1 MVFTSSSCRPSVSR
15 LRACSPKGYLHPSVA
30 RNMRRRVCFDSTTV
44 IMHYIGFCTIL
55 SKSNTTKDRVR
66 VRLAPSFSNT
76 GMRPVVVLVMN
87 RIVREPVGPTD
98 TQKILD
104 FLSLE
109 SNASRSFRADLDV
122 ASRAAICTQ
131 QIGARSAYQVWMEV
145 SSGSAESCLE
155 LGLRSVLSSCFLS
168 LIDPCLDCSLAVVLP
183 RTRTPL

>member
-1 MVFTSSSCRPSVSR
+1 MRRVRPSSLCLFDTVRRIPPSSSCRPSVSR
-15 LRACSPKGYLHPSVA
+15 LRPVHPKGICTL
-30 RNMRRRVCFDSTTV
+30 RRRVFDSTTI
-44 IMHYIGFCTIL
+44 IMYYIGFLYNIIKIWQYPNL
-55 SKSNTTKDRVR
+55 W

-122 ASRAAICTQ
+122 TSRAAICTQ
-131 QIGARSAYQVWMEV
+131 QIGARSAYQVWMDV

-155 LGLRSVLSSCFLS
+155 LGLRSVLSSCFLFS
-168 LIDPCLDCSLAVVLP
+168 L
-183 RTRTPL
+183 TRV